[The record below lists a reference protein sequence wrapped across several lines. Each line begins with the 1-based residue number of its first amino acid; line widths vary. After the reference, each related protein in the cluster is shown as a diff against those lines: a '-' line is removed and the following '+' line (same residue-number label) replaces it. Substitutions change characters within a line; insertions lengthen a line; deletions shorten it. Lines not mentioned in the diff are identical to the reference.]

1 MGLILLGLPILN
13 FLATSNTEASGN
25 TNLLITLP
33 VLAAG
38 VLFVIASFV
47 EKREDKPAEA

>member
-1 MGLILLGLPILN
+1 MGLLLLGLPLLN
-13 FLATSNTEASGN
+13 FLATSNTDESEN
-25 TNLLITLP
+25 TKLLITIP

-38 VLFVIASFV
+38 VLYVVASFA